1 MKSGGKT
8 LGFLYLLLI
17 LFLIPVTI
25 YRLSALQNKED
36 SKKLILS
43 AVKVPAKQTLTQIPT
58 QAPQRQLEQLVKKYL
73 TNQEGKYGVV
83 IKNLKTEEN
92 YYYNEDKKF
101 NSASLYKLWVMVVA
115 FQKIKDGAWNE
126 TEVLSSSVAS
136 LDETLST
143 TTPTPVPSGFT
154 PTPSANE
161 PQIINMKVQ
170 EAIEKMITVSDNYA
184 VLLLASRSGSL
195 PITKFLKDYGLQNS
209 NFKQPPQTTAGDTA
223 IFFEKLYKGEIV
235 DQEYSKKMIDILKQ
249 QTLNDRIPKYLS
261 SIEVAHKTGE
271 LFGSK
276 HDGGIVYTEKGDY
289 IIVVL
294 SDTKDSN
301 KAAENIANF
310 SKAVYDYF
318 TNL

>member
-25 YRLSALQNKED
+25 YRLSVSQNKED
-36 SKKLILS
+36 SKKLVLS
-43 AVKVPAKQTLTQIPT
+43 AVKAPPKQILT

-83 IKNLKTEEN
+83 IKNLKTGEN
-92 YYYNEDKKF
+92 YYYNEDNKF
-101 NSASLYKLWVMVVA
+101 NSASLYKLWVMAVA

-126 TEVLSSSVAS
+126 TEVLSSSVSS

-161 PQIINMKVQ
+161 PQIISMKVQ

-184 VLLLASRSGSL
+184 ALLLASKSGSL
-195 PITKFLKDYGLQNS
+195 SISKFLKDYGLQNS
-209 NFKQPPQTTAGDTA
+209 NFKQPPQTTAGDTV
-223 IFFEKLYKGEIV
+223 IFFEKLYKGEII
-235 DQEYSKKMIDILKQ
+235 DQEYSEKMIDILKQ
-249 QTLNDRIPKYLS
+249 QTLNDRIPKYLPEGT
-261 SIEVAHKTGE
+261 IVAHKTGE
-271 LFGSK
+271 LLGSK
-276 HDGGIVYTEKGDY
+276 HDSGIVYTEKGDY

-294 SDTKDSN
+294 SESDDPRLFS
-301 KAAENIANF
+301 ENIANF

>member
-25 YRLSALQNKED
+25 YRLSVSQNKED
-36 SKKLILS
+36 SKKLVLS
-43 AVKVPAKQTLTQIPT
+43 AVKVPPKQIPT

-83 IKNLKTEEN
+83 IKNLKTGES

-115 FQKIKDGAWNE
+115 FQKIKDGAWSE
-126 TEVLSSSVAS
+126 TEVLSSSVAN

-154 PTPSANE
+154 PTPSAKE
-161 PQIINMKVQ
+161 PQIISMKVQ
-170 EAIEKMITVSDNYA
+170 EAIEKMITVSDNYSA
-184 VLLLASRSGSL
+184 LLLASKSGSL
-195 PITKFLKDYGLQNS
+195 SIAKFLKDYGLQNS
-209 NFKQPPQTTAGDTA
+209 NFKQPPQTSAGDIA
-223 IFFEKLYKGEIV
+223 LFFEKLYKGEII
-235 DQEYSKKMIDILKQ
+235 DQEYSEKMIDISKQ
-249 QTLNDRIPKYLS
+249 QTLNDRIPKYLPEGT
-261 SIEVAHKTGE
+261 IVAHKTGE
-271 LFGSK
+271 LLRSK
-276 HDGGIVYTEKGDY
+276 HDGGIVYMEKGDY

-294 SDTKDSN
+294 SESDDPRLSS
-301 KAAENIANF
+301 ENIANF